1 MQKQS
6 TPWYVWAILLGGIW
20 LAAGQ
25 PGLNVLPSLNSKAT
39 QATYVYEKDT
49 ANIPAPVS
57 AGLQE
62 LNKQG
67 ILAGVFE
74 KDVRSGA
81 GNAPAQFKVAAE
93 AAKELPSLVI
103 QAGDT
108 VLRVV
113 KDPKTK
119 EAVTE
124 AVK

>member
-1 MQKQS
+1 MNQRFKN
-6 TPWYVWAILLGGIW
+6 VVIGGLM
-20 LAAGQ
+20 LAAAYWLFAGS
-25 PGLNVLPSLNSKAT
+25 GFSLPTLNSKAT

-49 ANIPAPVS
+49 ANIPGPVS

-81 GNAPAQFKVAAE
+81 GNVPAQFKVAAE
-93 AAKELPSLVI
+93 AAKDLPSLVI

-124 AVK
+124 AAK

>member
-1 MQKQS
+1 MNQRFKN
-6 TPWYVWAILLGGIW
+6 VVIGGLM
-20 LAAGQ
+20 LAAAYWLFAGS
-25 PGLNVLPSLNSKAT
+25 GFSLPSLNSKTT

-124 AVK
+124 AAK